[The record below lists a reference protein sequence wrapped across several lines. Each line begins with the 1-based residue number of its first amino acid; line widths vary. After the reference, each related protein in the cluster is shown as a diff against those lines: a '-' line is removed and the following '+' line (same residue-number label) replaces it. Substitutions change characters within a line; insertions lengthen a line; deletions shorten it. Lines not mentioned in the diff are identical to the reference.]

1 MSLPQHKER
10 EQVNLQNFF
19 GISTISSDD
28 VRSWIHPV
36 RHERGISIVYVDLTP
51 DEIREQHALM
61 WLNPDELER
70 WNRFRVDRPK
80 REFALCRAALRYLL
94 CLQLGCENSQ
104 LCFGLAKYGKPFA
117 LVNGKPVNVRFNV
130 THSDPHG
137 LITITQGVRVGID
150 VEQSSRKR
158 DFDGIASMVFG
169 PNEQAEIASLS
180 GEEKARLFFRF
191 WTLKEALV
199 KALGTGLSM
208 KLTEVEISPEIRRGA
223 QRGIF
228 QFPEMPE
235 TSWALEDLSTPE
247 YSAAIASEILSS
259 ESTSI

>member
-1 MSLPQHKER
+1 MK
-10 EQVNLQNFF
+10 
-19 GISTISSDD
+19 SSDH

-36 RHERGISIVYVDLTP
+36 RQLGEISVVYVDLTP
-51 DEIREQHALM
+51 DKSRELHAVS
-61 WLNPDELER
+61 WLNSGELER
-70 WNRFRVDRPK
+70 WNRFRVDRPR

-104 LCFGLAKYGKPFA
+104 LTFGLARYGKPFA
-117 LVNGKPVNVRFNV
+117 LMDGRPVGIRFNV

-137 LITITQGVRVGID
+137 LITITRGVRVGID
-150 VEQSSRKR
+150 VEQSSRLR
-158 DFDGIASMVFG
+158 DFDGIATMVFG

-199 KALGTGLSM
+199 KALGTGLTT
-208 KLTEVEISPEIRRGA
+208 KLTEVEISPEIRQGAPRGVF
-223 QRGIF
+223 R
-228 QFPEMPE
+228 FPDRPE

-247 YSAAIASEILSS
+247 YAAAIASEIKSPK
-259 ESTSI
+259 